1 MDEAK
6 SHGKIESESYDNDL
20 YQIDN
25 KSIYDKKEKTE
36 WCKGAFESKLEN
48 TDEIKIQNS
57 MTCIY
62 GSKVNKW
69 D

>member
-36 WCKGAFESKLEN
+36 
-48 TDEIKIQNS
+48 
-57 MTCIY
+57 
-62 GSKVNKW
+62 
-69 D
+69 